1 MFSIDA
7 DWLRA
12 RPRSVAE
19 PFCARWGKGCA
30 FIVFMRI
37 SSRALAFAA
46 SSGNKTQRQF
56 VADAI
61 IAEQL
66 LGSVLSRRFWIRTDQ
81 FRCSVNHFI
90 DHSRIRH
97 QSVVP

>member
-1 MFSIDA
+1 
-7 DWLRA
+7 
-12 RPRSVAE
+12 
-19 PFCARWGKGCA
+19 
-30 FIVFMRI
+30 MRVHRFHAY

-61 IAEQL
+61 IVEQL

-81 FRCSVNHFI
+81 FRCSVNRFI
-90 DHSRIRH
+90 DHSRIRY